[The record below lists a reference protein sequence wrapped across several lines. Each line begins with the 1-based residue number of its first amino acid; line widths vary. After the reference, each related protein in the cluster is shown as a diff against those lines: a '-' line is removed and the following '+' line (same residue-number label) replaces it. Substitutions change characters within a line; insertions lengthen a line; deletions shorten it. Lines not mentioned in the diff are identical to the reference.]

1 MEASRQKAKRVNIL
15 DHKAI
20 MEEAERCN
28 RLDYDDG
35 DNEESNKEELECK
48 VESDGYE

>member
-1 MEASRQKAKRVNIL
+1 VEASRQKEKRVNIL
-15 DHKAI
+15 DQEAI
-20 MEEAERCN
+20 MDEAERRD

-35 DNEESNKEELECK
+35 DEKESNKEESESK